1 MLLVD
6 SREELRDKPGC
17 KSIIVCIAQYGLTK
31 YDTQTYSLYPK
42 NSNLKT
48 KTHGKAREFVD
59 QPLQI
64 FSSLFAN
71 RQNHMF
77 IF

>member
-31 YDTQTYSLYPK
+31 YDTQEYSLYT
-42 NSNLKT
+42 LKM
-48 KTHGKAREFVD
+48 
-59 QPLQI
+59 QN
-64 FSSLFAN
+64 FA
-71 RQNHMF
+71 
-77 IF
+77 